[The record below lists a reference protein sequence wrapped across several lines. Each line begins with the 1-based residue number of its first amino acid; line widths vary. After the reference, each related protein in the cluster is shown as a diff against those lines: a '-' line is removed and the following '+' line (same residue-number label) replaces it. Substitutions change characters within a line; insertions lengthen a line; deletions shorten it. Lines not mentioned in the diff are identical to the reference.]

1 MYTIFVKRLV
11 ALPGDTV
18 EITDGHLY
26 VNGELVP
33 DPEKMGSVP
42 RDYAKRT
49 LGEDEYFV
57 VGDNRLTSHDSRA
70 SDVGPISRSEI
81 MGKVTNVL
89 LPWPNHRA
97 AK

>member
-1 MYTIFVKRLV
+1 M

-33 DPEKMGSVP
+33 DPEKMGSAP
-42 RDYAKRT
+42 RDYAKRM
-49 LGEDEYFV
+49 LGEDEYFMI
-57 VGDNRLTSHDSRA
+57 GDNRLTSHDSRA

-81 MGKVTNVL
+81 MGKVTNVI
-89 LPWPNHRA
+89 LPWQNRRA
-97 AK
+97 AE